1 MDSQDWGTGGSKH
14 TYSTYNKRYK
24 VCSTVREHENYV
36 CDSRNAENCHEGVS
50 CCEGGIVRVEFHP
63 RLGAVDAGM
72 EGEIHIGVLIYS
84 LLESIEN

>member
-1 MDSQDWGTGGSKH
+1 MS
-14 TYSTYNKRYK
+14 
-24 VCSTVREHENYV
+24 
-36 CDSRNAENCHEGVS
+36 DSRNAENCHEGVS

-84 LLESIEN
+84 LLGSIEN